1 MKYIHT
7 YVALLF
13 IQIVIIKDFLI
24 ILSLTESNI
33 VHEKNIIQKM
43 QSGVLSVMSEKKMH
57 LIIENHKDEP
67 KNNFLPSLILV
78 KKVVA
83 LYVSMRLKHYCKNM
97 RQTILDKNVRK
108 KNCQRLFCLKIN
120 KIVFV
125 TICLIC

>member
-1 MKYIHT
+1 MYPPHVNDLYMQHI
-7 YVALLF
+7 LLV
-13 IQIVIIKDFLI
+13 IQIVIVKDFLI

-67 KNNFLPSLILV
+67 KNNFLHSLILV

-108 KNCQRLFCLKIN
+108 KLS
-120 KIVFV
+120 KIVLFKNQ
-125 TICLIC
+125 